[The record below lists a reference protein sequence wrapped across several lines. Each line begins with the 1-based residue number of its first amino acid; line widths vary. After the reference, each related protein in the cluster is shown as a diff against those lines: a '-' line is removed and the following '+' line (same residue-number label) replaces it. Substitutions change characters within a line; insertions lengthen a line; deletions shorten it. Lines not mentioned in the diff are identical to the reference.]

1 MSTNNPDNA
10 MNRLYRTRWFM
21 PAFCVLLAA
30 LMFAAFAIGGDAAS
44 GAYSAAVLLFVGAV
58 FYFGA
63 RRSETLAGLGGPG
76 RDERW
81 ERIDVHATALTGM
94 RADPRD
100 HRRLAGRDRA
110 GQGRQPVRGSSARS
124 AGSRTSSPS
133 RSCAGAPRAG
143 L

>member
-1 MSTNNPDNA
+1 MSTNNTDNA

-30 LMFAAFAIGGDAAS
+30 VMFAAFAIGGDIGS
-44 GAYSAAVLLFVGAV
+44 GAVSAGMLLFVGAV

-81 ERIDVHATALTGM
+81 ERIDIHATALTGGFLILVIIG
-94 RADPRD
+94 AWLVEIAQGKDGSPYAQLGAVGG
-100 HRRLAGRDRA
+100 LAYILAVALLRW
-110 GQGRQPVRGSSARS
+110 RS
-124 AGSRTSSPS
+124 
-133 RSCAGAPRAG
+133 
-143 L
+143 

>member
-21 PAFCVLLAA
+21 PAFCVVVAA
-30 LMFAAFAIGGDAAS
+30 LMLAAFAIGGDIRS

-81 ERIDVHATALTGM
+81 AHIDVLATALTGIVLVLVIIG
-94 RADPRD
+94 AWLIEIAKGHDGNPYGLLGAIGGLTYVAAVVFL
-100 HRRLAGRDRA
+100 RR
-110 GQGRQPVRGSSARS
+110 RS
-124 AGSRTSSPS
+124 
-133 RSCAGAPRAG
+133 
-143 L
+143 

>member
-21 PAFCVLLAA
+21 PAFCALFAA
-30 LMFAAFAIGGDAAS
+30 LMFTAFAIGGDAAS
-44 GAYSAAVLLFVGAV
+44 GAFSAAVLLFVGAV

-81 ERIDVHATALTGM
+81 EMIDLRATALSGFVLITVVIGAWLYEIATGG
-94 RADPRD
+94 D
-100 HRRLAGRDRA
+100 
-110 GQGRQPVRGSSARS
+110 
-124 AGSRTSSPS
+124 
-133 RSCAGAPRAG
+133 GAPYAALGAVAG
-143 L
+143 VAYVIAVAVLRRRS

>member
-21 PAFCVLLAA
+21 PAFCALFAV
-30 LMFAAFAIGGDAAS
+30 LMFTAFAIGGDAAS
-44 GAYSAAVLLFVGAV
+44 GAYSAAVLVLVGAV

-81 ERIDVHATALTGM
+81 ERIDIHATALTGLVLI
-94 RADPRD
+94 AVIIGAFLVDI
-100 HRRLAGRDRA
+100 AGGGDGNPYGLLGAVA
-110 GQGRQPVRGSSARS
+110 GVTYIACVAILRARS
-124 AGSRTSSPS
+124 
-133 RSCAGAPRAG
+133 
-143 L
+143 

>member
-21 PAFCVLLAA
+21 PAFCVLIAA
-30 LMFAAFAIGGDAAS
+30 LMFAAFAIGGDTTS

-81 ERIDVHATALTGM
+81 ERIDVHATALTGLVLILVIIG
-94 RADPRD
+94 AW
-100 HRRLAGRDRA
+100 LVEIV
-110 GQGRQPVRGSSARS
+110 QGKDGSPYAALGAVGGIAYIIAVALLRWRS
-124 AGSRTSSPS
+124 
-133 RSCAGAPRAG
+133 
-143 L
+143 

>member
-10 MNRLYRTRWFM
+10 INRLYRTRWFM
-21 PAFCVLLAA
+21 PAFCALFAA

-81 ERIDVHATALTGM
+81 ERIDVHATALTGLVLILVIIG
-94 RADPRD
+94 AW
-100 HRRLAGRDRA
+100 LVEIAQGRD
-110 GQGRQPVRGSSARS
+110 GSPYSQLGFVGGLAYVLAVALLRRRS
-124 AGSRTSSPS
+124 
-133 RSCAGAPRAG
+133 
-143 L
+143 

>member
-21 PAFCVLLAA
+21 PAFCALVAA
-30 LMFAAFAIGGDAAS
+30 LMFTAFAIGGDAAS
-44 GAYSAAVLLFVGAV
+44 GAFSAAVLLFVGAV

-81 ERIDVHATALTGM
+81 ERIDVHATALTGLVLILVIIG
-94 RADPRD
+94 AW
-100 HRRLAGRDRA
+100 LVEIA
-110 GQGRQPVRGSSARS
+110 QGKDGSPYAALGAVGGIAYIIAVALLRWRS
-124 AGSRTSSPS
+124 
-133 RSCAGAPRAG
+133 
-143 L
+143 

>member
-21 PAFCVLLAA
+21 PAFCALIAA
-30 LMFAAFAIGGDAAS
+30 VMFTAFAIGGDTTS

-81 ERIDVHATALTGM
+81 ERIDVHATALTGLVLILVIIG
-94 RADPRD
+94 AWLVEIAQGKDGSPYAALGAVGG
-100 HRRLAGRDRA
+100 LAYILAVALLRW
-110 GQGRQPVRGSSARS
+110 RS
-124 AGSRTSSPS
+124 
-133 RSCAGAPRAG
+133 
-143 L
+143 